1 MINAI
6 FYANARD
13 HRGTRGVGDGVWQME
28 NGTVKWHQMLSLYL
42 AIRVRVEE
50 GNVVGKCEPFS

>member
-1 MINAI
+1 MRY
-6 FYANARD
+6 FTRM
-13 HRGTRGVGDGVWQME
+13 HETTGVRGGVGDGVWQME